1 MPVLVL
7 LTNRPRLVKCHF
19 LVEPDTVLLLHGRRA
34 LPFLL
39 VTTRPVRPIQSN
51 LKLELRHRL
60 ILNTE
65 L

>member
-1 MPVLVL
+1 M
-7 LTNRPRLVKCHF
+7 
-19 LVEPDTVLLLHGRRA
+19 VLLLHGHRA

-39 VTTRPVRPIQSN
+39 VTMRLVRPIQSN
-51 LKLELRHRL
+51 LKLELRHPL